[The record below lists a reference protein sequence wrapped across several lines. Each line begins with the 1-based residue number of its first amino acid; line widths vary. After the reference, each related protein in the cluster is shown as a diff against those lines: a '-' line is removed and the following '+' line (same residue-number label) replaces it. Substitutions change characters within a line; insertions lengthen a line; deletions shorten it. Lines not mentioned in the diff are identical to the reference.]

1 MPYDILMIMLF
12 YSITISNSIR
22 LFAEPKEGVARLR
35 FSNGVSL
42 NDIGDTMIN
51 NSSIKKFD
59 RLSQKQIDTQFVNEI
74 INGLQCSPFEAT
86 AILDTVYKV
95 YNPYFQTSG
104 SIKPGQILFQ
114 VLSIDNSASLPLSE
128 CKQLTV
134 TLTLDDPQ
142 EDLTIREQSGV
153 IGLRQHRIQR
163 VSLEAF
169 QQGGILT
176 VEDLANRLFNCGERT
191 ICGDLKELRKN
202 NIIIPLRSTIKDMGR
217 TISHRSLIVKKWLE
231 GKEYSEIAKDSFH
244 SIASVRNY
252 VDKFKR
258 VIALSEE
265 NYDIHTIA
273 FLVKI
278 SAPLVEEYFNI
289 YRNYKILP
297 HRKKEL
303 KSFLKKN
310 ITLSSEQ
317 GGNRND

>member
-1 MPYDILMIMLF
+1 MNMLF
-12 YSITISNSIR
+12 YSISCSDTNT
-22 LFAEPKEGVARLR
+22 FFVEPKEGVARLR
-35 FSNGVSL
+35 LNKDVSL
-42 NDIGDTMIN
+42 NAIGSTMIN

-59 RLSQKQIDTQFVNEI
+59 RLSQKQIDTQFVNEV

-95 YNPYFQTSG
+95 YTPYFQSSG
-104 SIKPGQILFQ
+104 SLKPGQILFQ
-114 VLSIDNSASLPLSE
+114 VLSIDNPPSLPLSE

-142 EDLTIREQSGV
+142 EDLALRKQSGV

-163 VSLEAF
+163 VSVEAF
-169 QQGGILT
+169 QQGGVLT

-191 ICGDLKELRKN
+191 ICRDLKELRKN

-217 TISHRSLIVKKWLE
+217 TISHRSLIVKMWLE

-244 SIASVRNY
+244 SITSVKNY

-258 VIALSEE
+258 VVALSEE
-265 NYDIHTIA
+265 NYDVHTIA
-273 FLVKI
+273 FLAKI
-278 SAPLVEEYFNI
+278 SAPLVEEYFSI

-297 HRKKEL
+297 HRRKEL

-310 ITLSSEQ
+310 ITLYTEQ